1 MDWTPKPLDPG
12 LITLKRRGRG
22 APLVMMHCL
31 GQSGAFFDVL
41 EPLTDR
47 FELITYS
54 YPGHGET
61 PLPGHQYGIPEL
73 TEQLRAV
80 AEREGLTKFH
90 LGGIS
95 LGGSVAAHFAGTHPG
110 MVDRLILADCT
121 PRYDDEARANWP
133 VRGKLAREN
142 GVASLIPMLLQ
153 VFFTPASIAENGPN
167 VRHVRET
174 FEACSGEGYGL
185 ACEALAT
192 VDAWEQ
198 VGKITAKTLVMLGS
212 NERQSFQD
220 AADRMVA
227 SIPGARKVVVPEAG
241 HASIRERPEFAVK
254 TIREFLTA

>member
-1 MDWTPKPLDPG
+1 
-12 LITLKRRGRG
+12 
-22 APLVMMHCL
+22 MMHCL

>member
-1 MDWTPKPLDPG
+1 MAWNPKPLDPDM
-12 LITLKRRGRG
+12 ITLKRRGRG
-22 APLVMMHCL
+22 TPLVMMHCL

-41 EPLTDR
+41 EPLTDQV
-47 FELITYS
+47 ELITYS

-61 PLPGHQYGIPEL
+61 PLPGHAYGIPEL
-73 TEQLRAV
+73 TDQLRAV
-80 AEREGLTKFH
+80 ALREGLAKFH

-95 LGGSVAAHFAGTHPG
+95 LGGSVAAHFAGTYPE

-121 PRYDDEARANWP
+121 PRYDEEARANWP
-133 VRGKLAREN
+133 VRGRLAREN

-153 VFFTPASIAENGPN
+153 VFFTAGSIAEDGPN

-174 FEACSGEGYGL
+174 FERCSGEGYGL
-185 ACEALAT
+185 ACDALAE

-198 VGKITAKTLVMLGS
+198 VKRITAKTLVMLGS

-227 SIPGARKVVVPEAG
+227 TIPGARKVIVPEAG
-241 HASIRERPEFAVK
+241 HASIRERPEFAVE
-254 TIREFLTA
+254 TIRAFLS

>member
-1 MDWTPKPLDPG
+1 MAFNPKPLDPG
-12 LITLKRRGRG
+12 MITLKRRGKG

-61 PLPGHQYGIPEL
+61 PLPDHQYGIPEL
-73 TEQLRAV
+73 TEQLRFV
-80 AEREGLTKFH
+80 AQREGLTKFH

-95 LGGSVAAHFAGTHPG
+95 LGGSVAGHFAGTYPE

-133 VRGKLAREN
+133 VRGNLARQN

-153 VFFTPASIAENGPN
+153 VFFTAGSIAENGPN

-174 FEACSGEGYGL
+174 FEKCSGEGYAL
-185 ACEALAT
+185 ACEALAE

-198 VGKITAKTLVMLGS
+198 VKRIKAKTLVMLGS

-227 SIPGARKVVVPEAG
+227 TIPDARKVFVPEAG
-241 HASIRERPEFAVK
+241 HASIRERPEFAVN
-254 TIREFLTA
+254 TIREFLS